1 MPAIPALMIQGL
13 SSNAGKTFLAAILCR
28 IFADAGYRVAPF
40 KAQNM
45 TSRAAVLPDGSLMSG
60 AQALQAFA
68 ARRAPQARMN
78 PVLLRPC
85 SEKGSEVIV
94 LGRSRGVM
102 EAGAYMAYKKELF
115 KTVQESYAALA
126 RDADLMILEGAGSP
140 AEINLRANDIVNM
153 GLASWAKAHVLLAGD
168 IDRGG
173 VFAHFVGTMALLE
186 PADRKLVKGF
196 VINRFRGDER
206 LLEEATGCVAARTK
220 IPFLGIMPNIA
231 HNLPQ
236 EDSLAAANHGS
247 WGMAMEDGRL
257 DEELSRLARVA
268 RKRLDMERI
277 VSILGL

>member
-28 IFADAGYRVAPF
+28 VFADAGYRVAPF

-45 TSRAAVLPDGSLMSG
+45 TSQAVTLPDGGLMSG
-60 AQALQAFA
+60 AQALQALA
-68 ARRAPQARMN
+68 ARREPQALMN
-78 PVLLRPC
+78 PVLLRPR

-94 LGRSRGVM
+94 LGRSRGTM
-102 EAGAYMAYKKELF
+102 EAGAYMEYRKELF

-153 GLASWAKAHVLLAGD
+153 GLATWAKAHVLLAGD

-173 VFAHFVGTMALLE
+173 VFAHFVGTMALLS

-206 LLEEATGCVAARTK
+206 LLNGAVCCVAKRTK
-220 IPFLGIMPNIA
+220 TPFLGVMPHVA

-236 EDSLAAANHGS
+236 EDSLAAASHGS
-247 WGMAMEDGRL
+247 WGMAMEDRRL
-257 DEELSRLARVA
+257 DEELSRLACIA
-268 RKRLDMERI
+268 REKLDMKRI
-277 VSILGL
+277 VSILDL